1 MPMISNGSEYKEQE
15 VGANMQ
21 DIKSQI
27 EDAQKRQQ
35 EVVEQINALEQ
46 QRQLLLQ
53 EALRI
58 DGELRVLRRMDGHGK

>member
-1 MPMISNGSEYKEQE
+1 MISNGSEYKEQE
-15 VGANMQ
+15 VGTNMQ

-27 EDAQKRQQ
+27 EDAEKRQR

>member
-1 MPMISNGSEYKEQE
+1 
-15 VGANMQ
+15 MQ
-21 DIKSQI
+21 NIKSQI
-27 EDAQKRQQ
+27 EDAEKRQR

-58 DGELRVLRRMDGHGK
+58 DGELRVLRRMDGHGKQ